1 VLFAV
6 LSQLDGVPA
15 LCTARHVSQQWL
27 EAASCDALWTTVW
40 HAHAH
45 FSRRP
50 PRRPCGA
57 TAFAAPARRHAR
69 FFEYATRCRADHL
82 YRWWDLQLG
91 WDRLE
96 ALLAPEQL
104 GVALSASTRSDI
116 DQARKVAS
124 ILAARDWEL
133 LHRGALLLLI
143 ECSEQVAR
151 AILIDPLQL
160 PRPDSAAD
168 ERLLG
173 RLLDSWRSYS
183 RWLSHV
189 CGTFAHHAGSTC
201 RTHLVCLLAAQRS
214 NERVDQHTP
223 SLLHA
228 GFSAFRQAVL
238 CHPLI
243 TAALRRHV
251 SRATSSVMAQGGFT
265 SESGRRMQELL
276 DLQELCSAV
285 DVRDDHLCEERGE
298 RFTQEILRESLI
310 TPIKKC
316 WLAYGQLWFC
326 GQKIPSSDLGLYQS
340 AKQRRRML

>member
-1 VLFAV
+1 MSSCASLTFDFPSWQFCGSPADSSFPSAKRAIDGHTASSDRDTLLLDLDELEDEVDGGGGSWLEEAPSSLLDSVAQAETPPAAQSSSSSDGIVAQAHTPPAAQSSSSSGGISKGWPDDVLFAV

-15 LCTARHVSQQWL
+15 LCTARRVAQQWL
-27 EAASCDALWTTVW
+27 EAASCDALWATAW

-50 PRRPCGA
+50 PRLPCGA

-104 GVALSASTRSDI
+104 GVALSAGTRSDI

-151 AILIDPLQL
+151 AILIDPHQL

-173 RLLDSWRSYS
+173 RLLDTWRSYS
-183 RWLSHV
+183 RSGHALLSASSEPHPRLP
-189 CGTFAHHAGSTC
+189 CA
-201 RTHLVCLLAAQRS
+201 
-214 NERVDQHTP
+214 P
-223 SLLHA
+223 SP
-228 GFSAFRQAVL
+228 R
-238 CHPLI
+238 
-243 TAALRRHV
+243 V
-251 SRATSSVMAQGGFT
+251 SRLHFH
-265 SESGRRMQELL
+265 LL
-276 DLQELCSAV
+276 
-285 DVRDDHLCEERGE
+285 RD
-298 RFTQEILRESLI
+298 
-310 TPIKKC
+310 P
-316 WLAYGQLWFC
+316 
-326 GQKIPSSDLGLYQS
+326 
-340 AKQRRRML
+340 